1 MIKLTTILNS
11 TININMVGQD
21 VGIEENSD
29 MTETLIE
36 KIKNEMKEHLT
47 AEQMR
52 QLHTVLV
59 DCCLMEAVEKK
70 NKTSDLIKL
79 FLAAKRVEGCSDKTV
94 KYYESTLKAATDDI
108 KKNIVEIT
116 TDDLRIYL
124 DNYQSQ
130 NKISMVTIDNIR

>member
-1 MIKLTTILNS
+1 
-11 TININMVGQD
+11 MVGQD